1 MRLQMDVYTP
11 TAKKLI
17 IPLWNLKDGHRYEE
31 ILKTY
36 EVSQYW
42 PAEKLKELQWE
53 RLKDLLQHA
62 YLFSPFYR
70 RRFEE
75 LELTP
80 EEIKS
85 WEDFEII
92 PILTKEEIKSNLQ
105 EMLATNIP
113 RGKLIYKRT
122 GGSTGVPLHLY
133 VDKRGMDFKR
143 AATIRHNRWSG
154 YERGDKIAMIWGN
167 PDIYKSRKAFLRNLF
182 VERTIF
188 LDTLRMDEESMRA
201 FVSEIKSFR
210 PRYLLG
216 HAHSIYIFARFM
228 ESEGIG
234 GIEFASVIS
243 TAMALSEKE
252 RQTMKRVFSCE
263 VFDRYGCEETSLIAS
278 ECEKHKGLHLNAEGV
293 YVEVV
298 KEGKSGKNSLG
309 GILLTDLTNYGMP
322 IIRYRVEDVGL
333 LSESLCPCG
342 RRLPLL
348 QEVRGRTSDF
358 IVTPE
363 GRLVFG
369 ISVLDNLTIHI
380 PGFKQVQ
387 IIQEEIDHLHF
398 KIVKGQGYSEESV
411 RIFKQELPSYF
422 GQKMRYDWEFVDEI
436 PKESSG
442 KYRFTICKV
451 KNPFY

>member
-1 MRLQMDVYTP
+1 MDVFTP
-11 TAKKLI
+11 TAKRVI
-17 IPLWNLKDGHRYEE
+17 IPLWNLKDGHRYGE
-31 ILKTY
+31 ILKSY
-36 EVSQYW
+36 EASQYW

-113 RGKLIYKRT
+113 RRELIHKRT

-143 AATIRHNRWSG
+143 AATIRHNLWSG
-154 YERGDKIAMIWGN
+154 YERGDKIATIWGN
-167 PDIYKSRKAFLRNLF
+167 PDIYKSRKALLRNLL
-182 VERTIF
+182 VERAIF

-201 FVSEIKSFR
+201 FASKIKSFR

-216 HAHSIYIFARFM
+216 HAHSIYIFARFL

-243 TAMALSEKE
+243 TAMALSGKE
-252 RQTMKRVFSCE
+252 RQTMKRVFCCE
-263 VFDRYGCEETSLIAS
+263 VFDRYGCEEISLIAS
-278 ECEKHKGLHLNAEGV
+278 ECEKHNGLHLNAEGV

-298 KEGKSGKNSLG
+298 KEGKSGENSLG

-342 RRLPLL
+342 RGLPLL
-348 QEVRGRTSDF
+348 KEVRGRTSDF

-411 RIFKQELPSYF
+411 RIFKRELPSYF
-422 GQKMRYDWEFVDEI
+422 GQKMRYSWEFVDEI
-436 PKESSG
+436 AKESSG

>member
-1 MRLQMDVYTP
+1 MDVFTP
-11 TAKKLI
+11 TAKRVI
-17 IPLWNLKDGHRYEE
+17 IPLWNLKDGHRYGE
-31 ILKTY
+31 ILKSY
-36 EVSQYW
+36 EASQYW

-53 RLKDLLQHA
+53 RLKNLLEHA
-62 YLFSPFYR
+62 YEFSPFYR
-70 RRFEE
+70 GRFDE
-75 LELTP
+75 LGLTP
-80 EEIKS
+80 QGIKS
-85 WEDFEII
+85 WEDFQII
-92 PILTKEEIKSNLQ
+92 PLLTKEEIRNNLQ
-105 EMLATNIP
+105 EMLARNIP
-113 RGKLIYKRT
+113 KRQLVHKRT

-154 YERGDKIAMIWGN
+154 YEPGDKVAMIWGN
-167 PDIYKSRKAFLRNLF
+167 PDIYKSKKALLRNLL
-182 VERTIF
+182 VERAIF

-201 FVSEIKSFR
+201 FVSEIKSFK

-216 HAHSIYIFARFM
+216 HAHSIYIFARFV
-228 ESEGIG
+228 ENQRIEGID
-234 GIEFASVIS
+234 FSAVIS
-243 TAMALSEKE
+243 TAMVLSEKE
-252 RQTMKRVFSCE
+252 RQTMKRVFGCQ

-278 ECEKHKGLHLNAEGV
+278 ECEEHNGLHLNSEGV
-293 YVEVV
+293 YLEIIR
-298 KEGKSGKNSLG
+298 ESRSSKNSLG

-322 IIRYRVEDVGL
+322 IIRYRVEDVGV

-342 RRLPLL
+342 RGLPLL
-348 QEVRGRTSDF
+348 KEVGGRTSDF

-380 PGFKQVQ
+380 PGFKQAQ

-422 GQKMRYDWEFVDEI
+422 GEKMRYDWEFVDEI